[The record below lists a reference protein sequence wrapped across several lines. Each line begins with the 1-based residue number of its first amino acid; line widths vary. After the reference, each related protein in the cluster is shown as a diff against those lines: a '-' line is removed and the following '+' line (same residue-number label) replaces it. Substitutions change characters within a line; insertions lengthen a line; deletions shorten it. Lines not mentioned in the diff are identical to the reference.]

1 MRKPNE
7 AVKDPKASIR
17 FTIFTL
23 GVLHCFVPLSGSAIP
38 NWPIRRDS
46 KPQRQSVVFR
56 WHLPRVVACCF
67 PSTPYNGSLERPVT
81 IVVVVANKHV
91 LSEVFLGIDTCD
103 SGKGSALK

>member
-7 AVKDPKASIR
+7 AVKDPQCEDCETNRS
-17 FTIFTL
+17 F

-91 LSEVFLGIDTCD
+91 LSEVFLGVDTCD
-103 SGKGSALK
+103 SGKESALK